1 MIRAAVFSW
10 MLCLGLS
17 PLAACAGSEGR
28 ASGEQADAGD
38 VAPLQLVVGGQY
50 SDERFLD
57 MMAAHHAMALEM
69 AQAEIQHG
77 SRPELVG
84 LARGIVT
91 AQTKEI
97 DEMRQMKLGRYGT
110 SHLTLQT
117 SPEEMDNDGLLS
129 AEDLAKQP
137 DVDRAF
143 IDSMIPHHAEAIR
156 MASVVRLRSRDMS
169 ILAMAR
175 RIIDAQAQE
184 IGKMIGWRQR
194 WFAGAP

>member
-1 MIRAAVFSW
+1 

-17 PLAACAGSEGR
+17 LVVACAGSEGR
-28 ASGEQADAGD
+28 ASGEQVDAGD

-69 AQAEIQHG
+69 AQVEIQHG
-77 SRPELVG
+77 ARPELVE
-84 LARGIVT
+84 LARGIVA

-97 DEMRQMKLGRYGT
+97 DLMRQMKLGRYGT

-129 AEDLAKQP
+129 TEELAKQP
-137 DVDRAF
+137 DIDRAF

-156 MASVVRLRSRDMS
+156 MASVVRLRSGDTS
-169 ILAMAR
+169 ILAMAGS
-175 RIIDAQAQE
+175 IIDAQAQE
-184 IGKMIGWRQR
+184 VGKMIGWRLQ
-194 WFAGAP
+194 WFGGSRQAH